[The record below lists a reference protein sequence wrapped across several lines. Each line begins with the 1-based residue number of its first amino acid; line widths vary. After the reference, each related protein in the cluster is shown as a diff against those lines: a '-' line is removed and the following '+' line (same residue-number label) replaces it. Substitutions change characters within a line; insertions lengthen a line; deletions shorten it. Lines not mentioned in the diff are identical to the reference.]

1 MIKDLEIM
9 CGDYIKKYEMLKQEQ
24 SSFKKIIDQLTAKN
38 NSMKNVERGLKDQ
51 IKSLNLKVE
60 ELKINII

>member
-1 MIKDLEIM
+1 M
-9 CGDYIKKYEMLKQEQ
+9 CGDYIKKYEILKLEQ
-24 SSFKKIIDQLTAKN
+24 SGYKKIIDQLTAKN

-60 ELKINII
+60 ELKLNII

>member
-1 MIKDLEIM
+1 M
-9 CGDYIKKYEMLKQEQ
+9 CGDYIKKCEMLKLEQ
-24 SSFKKIIDQLTAKN
+24 SGYKKIIDQLTAKN

-60 ELKINII
+60 ELKLNII